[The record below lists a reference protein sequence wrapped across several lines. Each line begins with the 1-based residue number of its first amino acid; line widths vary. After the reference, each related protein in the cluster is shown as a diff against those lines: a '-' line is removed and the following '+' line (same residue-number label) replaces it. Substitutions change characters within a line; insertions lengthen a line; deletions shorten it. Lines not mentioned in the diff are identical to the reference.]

1 VDSMYRAPPLIDQAR
16 LLAGLGRGLGPFFR
30 DVLPAEAA
38 KARLARTLAAR
49 EANFAHMIEHGIF
62 RVEHSPYRR
71 LFEHAGAELGD
82 VLDLM
87 RREGVEGALARLADA
102 GVYVRLDEFKGRTP
116 IRRGSLEFGVASR
129 DFDNPLSGRHVEVQ
143 SGGSRSA
150 GTRVYVDLGLYA
162 HDAAYDAVQWAAD
175 GLHGRTFALWSPA
188 PPSSAAIGTALC
200 RTLMGVPIARWF
212 AQSVPAITDRTW
224 RHAVL
229 LAVVRCASKREG
241 RAIPRPELVKATE
254 ARRVAAWLAERKEA
268 GEGCVV
274 YTSPSASV
282 RVALAAREA
291 GLDIA
296 GTVFEVVGEPMTD
309 ARARALAHAGCRA
322 SICYGMGEVRRVG
335 QPCGAPAALDDVH
348 VLIDKLALIRRER
361 LLPGGASVMLNV
373 YTTLLPVTPKLM
385 LNLESDDYGVVEERA
400 CGCALG
406 ELGFDLHLHT
416 IRSHEKLT
424 SEAMNFLGH
433 DLIRVVEEVLPG
445 SFGGGPTDYQL
456 VEEETPEGLPRV
468 RLVVSPRVGDLNEH
482 DVVARVI
489 RFLNDLPG
497 AGGACGERWRDG
509 QTLSIVR
516 REPYTTSAS
525 KVLAL
530 HTMKRKKEPRVR
542 GVV

>member
-1 VDSMYRAPPLIDQAR
+1 MYRAPPLIDQAR
-16 LLAGLGRGLGPFFR
+16 LLAGLGRGLGAFFR
-30 DVLPAEAA
+30 DVLPAEEA
-38 KARLARTLAAR
+38 KARLARGLAAR
-49 EANFAHMIEHGIF
+49 KANFAHMIEHGIF
-62 RVEHSPYRR
+62 RVKHSPYRR

-116 IRRGSLEFGVASR
+116 IRRGSLEFDVASR

-150 GTRVYVDLGLYA
+150 GTRIYIDLGLYA

-175 GLHGRTFALWSPA
+175 GLRGRTFALWSPA
-188 PPSSAAIGTALC
+188 PPSSAAIGTAMC

-229 LAVVRCASKREG
+229 LAMVRHVSKREG
-241 RAIPRPELVKATE
+241 RPIPRPELVKATE

-268 GEGCVV
+268 GEACVV
-274 YTSPSASV
+274 YTSPSGGV

-309 ARARALAHAGCRA
+309 ARACSLAHAGCRA
-322 SICYGMGEVRRVG
+322 SICYGMAEVRRVG

-361 LLPGGASVMLNV
+361 LLPGGASVMVNV

-385 LNLESDDYGVVEERA
+385 LNVESDDYGVVEERA

-406 ELGFDLHLHT
+406 ELGFNLHLHT

-424 SEAMNFLGH
+424 SEAMNFLGR
-433 DLIRVVEEVLPG
+433 DLILVVEEVLPG
-445 SFGGGPTDYQL
+445 SFGGSPTDYQL

-468 RLVVSPRVGDLNEH
+468 RLVVSPRVGDLDERA
-482 DVVARVI
+482 VVARVVD
-489 RFLNDLPG
+489 FLNHLPG
-497 AGGACGERWRDG
+497 AGGAFGERWRDG

-516 REPYTTSAS
+516 REPYATSAS

-530 HTMKRKKEPRVR
+530 HTMKRKEERSSP
-542 GVV
+542 G